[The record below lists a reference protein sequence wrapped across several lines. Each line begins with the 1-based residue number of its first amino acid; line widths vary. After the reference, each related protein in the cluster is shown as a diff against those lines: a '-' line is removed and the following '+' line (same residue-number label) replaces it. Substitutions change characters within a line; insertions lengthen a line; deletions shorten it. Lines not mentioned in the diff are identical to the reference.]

1 MAEREGFEP
10 SMGYEPIHAFQA
22 CSFGR
27 SDTSPVSRWRWPYQT
42 HPGGRISCDRC
53 SLPGLTGLTPV
64 RRGGTGTAT
73 IDLETV
79 GGDANGFATGMT
91 DA

>member
-1 MAEREGFEP
+1 MTFRMAEREGFEP
-10 SMGYEPIHAFQA
+10 SMGYEPIHTFQA

-27 SDTSPVSRWRWPYQT
+27 SDTSPVSRWRWPYQP
-42 HPGGRISCDRC
+42 HPGARIRCDRC

-73 IDLETV
+73 IDC
-79 GGDANGFATGMT
+79 
-91 DA
+91 